1 VSGDQV
7 QTLALIAAF
16 GVVSLG
22 LTILGMGG
30 VAPIFSHPPLM
41 ALAVVVCLLLVASTF
56 TSGNLSSGERE
67 DRGNRWVLAV
77 FGVLQL
83 MVAYLPA
90 YTDRIGFWTIDGDSI
105 RWLGVVLFAAGG
117 VLRMWPVFVLG
128 RRFSGLVAIQPGH
141 ALVTDGIYGIIRNP
155 SYLGFIINTLG
166 WGLAFRSMV
175 GVMLAVLHIPPIVA
189 RIRAEEAMLRMQFD
203 GEFDRYSDRTYR
215 LIPGLY

>member
-117 VLRMWPVFVLG
+117 VLRMWPVLGLG

-175 GVMLAVLHIPPIVA
+175 GVILAALHIPPIVA

>member
-1 VSGDQV
+1 MHN
-7 QTLALIAAF
+7 LATRLAMIAVF

-30 VAPIFSHPPLM
+30 IAPIFSHPPLM
-41 ALAVVVCLLLVASTF
+41 ALAVAILLLLVASTF

-90 YTDRIGFWTIDGDSI
+90 YTDRINFWTIDGDTI
-105 RWLGVVLFAAGG
+105 RWIGVVLFAAGG

-128 RRFSGLVAIQPGH
+128 RRFSGLVAIQPDH
-141 ALVTDGIYGIIRNP
+141 TLVTSGIYSVIRNP

-166 WGLAFRSMV
+166 WGLAFRSGV
-175 GVMLAVLHIPPIVA
+175 GVILAVLHIPPIIA
-189 RIRAEEAMLRMQFD
+189 RIRAEEAMLRMQF
-203 GEFDRYSDRTYR
+203 GAEFDSYCAHTYR
-215 LIPGLY
+215 LVPGVY

>member
-117 VLRMWPVFVLG
+117 VLRMRPVFGLG

-175 GVMLAVLHIPPIVA
+175 GVILAALHIPPIVA

>member
-1 VSGDQV
+1 V

-77 FGVLQL
+77 FGMLQL

-117 VLRMWPVFVLG
+117 VLRMWPVFGLG

-175 GVMLAVLHIPPIVA
+175 GVILAALHIPPIVA

>member
-1 VSGDQV
+1 MSKDQV

-77 FGVLQL
+77 FGMLQL

-189 RIRAEEAMLRMQFD
+189 RIRAEAAMLRMQFD

>member
-1 VSGDQV
+1 MHN
-7 QTLALIAAF
+7 LATRLAMIAVF
-16 GVVSLG
+16 GVISLG

-30 VAPIFSHPPLM
+30 IAPIFSHPPLM
-41 ALAVVVCLLLVASTF
+41 ALAVAIFLLLVASTF

-90 YTDRIGFWTIDGDSI
+90 YTDRINFWTIDGDTI
-105 RWLGVVLFAAGG
+105 RWIGVVLFAAGG

-128 RRFSGLVAIQPGH
+128 RRFSGLVAIQPDH
-141 ALVTDGIYGIIRNP
+141 TLVTSGIYSVIRNP

-166 WGLAFRSMV
+166 WGLAFRSGV
-175 GVMLAVLHIPPIVA
+175 GVILAVLHIPPIIA
-189 RIRAEEAMLRMQFD
+189 RIRAEEAMLRMQF
-203 GEFDRYSDRTYR
+203 GAEFDSYCAHTYR
-215 LIPGLY
+215 LVPGVY